1 MRKFIPVIAA
11 LFLMSPFALAE
22 TVIVKDLLYVDS
34 ETEGRIWAYDTTL
47 QIPLWATNLYSFFP
61 DIEKL
66 SVSADKDNV
75 YVGID
80 AITSGGLMVL
90 DAQTGA
96 VVWSANL
103 GYPVYSA
110 PTVTKDYLY
119 VGTQIGVWVL
129 DKINGYTLWITFVG
143 PVDSSPAVDKGIVY
157 ANSSDNGVDTLYAL
171 RADTGEILFPLN

>member
-11 LFLMSPFALAE
+11 LFLMSSFALAE

-34 ETEGRIWAYDTTL
+34 ETEGRIWAYDTTT
-47 QIPLWATNLYSFFP
+47 QSTLWVTNLDFAN
-61 DIEKL
+61 IEKL
-66 SVSADKDNV
+66 SISADKTNV

-80 AITSGGLMVL
+80 AISSGGLMVL

-96 VVWSANL
+96 VVWSATI

-119 VGTQIGVWVL
+119 VGTQSGVWVL
-129 DKINGYTLWITFVG
+129 DKITGNTLWWTIVG